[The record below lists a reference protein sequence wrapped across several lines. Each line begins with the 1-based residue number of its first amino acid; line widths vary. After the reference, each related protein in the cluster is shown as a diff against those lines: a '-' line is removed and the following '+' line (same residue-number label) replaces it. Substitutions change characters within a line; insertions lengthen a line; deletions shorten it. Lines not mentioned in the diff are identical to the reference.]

1 MVGMP
6 ARTALTLFRI
16 RGIRVGVDYSWFIV
30 LFLVILWLSGF
41 YRAVLGAPQE
51 AVEPYLLAVAS
62 ALLFFGSIL
71 LHELGHAFVALRRG
85 IGISEITLWLFGG
98 IARMRRDSDSP
109 GTEFKIA
116 IAGPL
121 VTLAIAVACIAIGT
135 GVAGADDFSRAM
147 AVDEGT
153 DASGILA
160 LVAWLGT
167 INALILVFNLIPAFP
182 LDGGRVARAIA
193 WWLSGDRNRATHFAA
208 SLGQGLAYVLIAF
221 GVALIFGFLPW
232 EWAEDRIVLGIWL
245 ALIGFIL
252 ASSARGHVMQAQV
265 GRRMEGIRVA
275 DVMDADPVAIPGDA
289 SLEEALDRYFLRY
302 RWPWFPVVDATDR
315 FLGLIVHDAVDSVPE
330 PVRGTRKVSDLLE
343 RDDEVGSLRVRTDAP
358 LDSLLGNDV
367 LRRLGAL
374 AAVDSD
380 GRLRGIIT
388 ADEVGRTLRGAL
400 RGDGSSP
407 SGR

>member
-1 MVGMP
+1 MP
-6 ARTALTLFRI
+6 ARTALTLFHV

-41 YRAVLGAPQE
+41 YRGVLNAAQDDI
-51 AVEPYLLAVAS
+51 EPYLLGVAS

-98 IARMRRDSDSP
+98 VARMRRDSDSP

-121 VTLAIAVACIAIGT
+121 VTLAIAVACIGIGIAA
-135 GVAGADDFSRAM
+135 AGADDFSRAM
-147 AVDEGT
+147 VVDRET
-153 DASGILA
+153 DASGMLA

-193 WWLSGDRNRATHFAA
+193 WRLSGDRNRATQFAA
-208 SLGQGLAYVLIAF
+208 ALGQGLGYLMIAF
-221 GVALIFGFLPW
+221 GLALLLEALPW
-232 EWAEDRIVLGIWL
+232 EWAQGRGFLGVWL

-252 ASSARGHVMQAQV
+252 AQSARGTVIQAQL
-265 GRRMEGIRVA
+265 GRRIEGIRVA
-275 DVMDADPVAIPGDA
+275 DVMDPDPVAIRDDE
-289 SLEEALDRYFLRY
+289 SIERALDEYFLRY
-302 RWPWFPVVDATDR
+302 RWPWFPVVDPANH
-315 FLGLIVHDAVDSVPE
+315 FLGLIVRDAADAVPE
-330 PVRGTRKVSDLLE
+330 PVRSSQTVADVVE
-343 RDDEVGSLRVRTDAP
+343 RDDDVGTLRVRDDAP
-358 LDSLLGNDV
+358 LESLLGNDV

-374 AAVDSD
+374 AAVDAQ
-380 GRLRGIIT
+380 GQLRGVIT
-388 ADEVGRTLRGAL
+388 ADEVGRALRGAL
-400 RGDGSSP
+400 RGDRP
-407 SGR
+407 DPFAP

>member
-1 MVGMP
+1 MP
-6 ARTALTLFRI
+6 ARTALTLFHV

-41 YRAVLGAPQE
+41 YRGVLNAAQDDM
-51 AVEPYLLAVAS
+51 EPYLLGVAS

-98 IARMRRDSDSP
+98 VARMRRDSDSP

-121 VTLAIAVACIAIGT
+121 VTLVIAIACIGIGIAA
-135 GVAGADDFSRAM
+135 AGADDFSRAM
-147 AVDEGT
+147 VVDRDT
-153 DASGILA
+153 DASGMLA

-193 WWLSGDRNRATHFAA
+193 WRLSGDRNRATQFAA
-208 SLGQGLAYVLIAF
+208 TLGQGLGYLMIAF
-221 GVALIFGFLPW
+221 GLALLLEALPW
-232 EWAEDRIVLGIWL
+232 EWAQGRGFLGVWL

-252 ASSARGHVMQAQV
+252 AQSARGTVVQAEL
-265 GRRMEGIRVA
+265 GRRIEGIRVA
-275 DVMDADPVAIPGDA
+275 DVMDPDPVAIRDDE
-289 SLEEALDRYFLRY
+289 SIEQALDEYFLRY
-302 RWPWFPVVDATDR
+302 RWPWFPVVDPANR
-315 FLGLIVHDAVDSVPE
+315 FLGLIVRDAADAVPE
-330 PVRGTRKVSDLLE
+330 PVRSSQTVADVVE
-343 RDDEVGSLRVRTDAP
+343 RDDDVGTLRVRDDAP
-358 LDSLLGNDV
+358 LESLLGNDV

-374 AAVDSD
+374 AAVDAQ
-380 GRLRGIIT
+380 GQLRGVIT
-388 ADEVGRTLRGAL
+388 ADEVGRALRGAL
-400 RGDGSSP
+400 RGDRP
-407 SGR
+407 NPFAP

>member
-1 MVGMP
+1 MP
-6 ARTALTLFRI
+6 ARTALTLFHV

-41 YRAVLGAPQE
+41 YRAVLNAGQE
-51 AVEPYLLAVAS
+51 DIEPYLLGVAS

-98 IARMRRDSDSP
+98 VARMRRDSDSP

-121 VTLAIAVACIAIGT
+121 VTLAIAIACIAIGIAA
-135 GVAGADDFSRAM
+135 AGAGDFSRAM
-147 AVDEGT
+147 VVDRDA
-153 DASGILA
+153 DASGVLA

-193 WWLSGDRNRATHFAA
+193 WQLSGDRNRATQFAA
-208 SLGQGLAYVLIAF
+208 TLGQGLGYLMIAF
-221 GVALIFGFLPW
+221 GLALLVEALPW
-232 EWAEDRIVLGIWL
+232 GWAQNRAFLGVWL

-252 ASSARGHVMQAQV
+252 AQSARGTVVQAQL
-265 GRRMEGIRVA
+265 GRRIEGIRVA
-275 DVMDADPVAIPGDA
+275 DVMDPDPVAIRDDE
-289 SLEEALDRYFLRY
+289 SIEQALDEYFLRY
-302 RWPWFPVVDATDR
+302 RWPWFPVVDPTNR
-315 FLGLIVHDAVDSVPE
+315 FRGLIVRDAADAVPE
-330 PVRGTRKVSDLLE
+330 PVRASQRVADVVELDDDAGT
-343 RDDEVGSLRVRTDAP
+343 LRVRDDAP
-358 LDSLLGNDV
+358 LESLLGNDG

-374 AAVDSD
+374 AAVDAE
-380 GRLRGIIT
+380 GRLRGVIT
-388 ADEVGRTLRGAL
+388 ADEVGRALRGAL
-400 RGDGSSP
+400 RGDRP
-407 SGR
+407 NPFAP